1 MDPETAI
8 RDYLAA
14 LDAAAAP
21 LDLERRAE
29 LVAEIREHIDLALS
43 EAEARDEAT
52 VREVLGRLGS
62 ADEIVAAEMGTSA
75 APEDGRSASDS
86 PGEAWRRVL
95 SVETRALLWLTVG
108 AVVLP
113 FIGPVIGLWVA
124 AGSTRWTLTQKRT
137 AALIFLVLS
146 AMPFVLLVPAAI
158 AGEFQ
163 WIIWTAGFMLPLVPL
178 GGIVPA
184 AYLVMS
190 SSLVLTVSRRT

>member
-1 MDPETAI
+1 MDPEAAI

-14 LDAAAAP
+14 LDTAAEP

-43 EAEARDEAT
+43 EAGGRDEST
-52 VREVLGRLGS
+52 VRDILGRLGS
-62 ADEIVAAEMGTSA
+62 PDEIVAAEMGATGAVGDQQSTS
-75 APEDGRSASDS
+75 DG
-86 PGEAWRRVL
+86 PGVTWRRAL

-108 AVVLP
+108 AIVLP

-124 AGSTRWTLTQKRT
+124 AGSTGWTLTQKRT
-137 AALIFLVLS
+137 AALMFLVLS
-146 AMPFVLLVPAAI
+146 AMPFVMLVPAAI

-178 GGIVPA
+178 AGIVPA
-184 AYLVMS
+184 AYLVAS
-190 SSLVLTVSRRT
+190 SSLVLTVSRRS

>member
-1 MDPETAI
+1 MDPEAAI

-14 LDAAAAP
+14 LDAAAEP

-29 LVAEIREHIDLALS
+29 LVAEIREHIDLALT
-43 EAEARDEAT
+43 EAGGRDDAT

-62 ADEIVAAEMGTSA
+62 ADEIVAAEMGTSGA
-75 APEDGRSASDS
+75 VEEGRTATERQ
-86 PGEAWRRVL
+86 GETWRRSL

-108 AVVLP
+108 AIVLP

-137 AALIFLVLS
+137 AALMFLVLS

-163 WIIWTAGFMLPLVPL
+163 WILWTAGFMLPFVPL

-184 AYLVMS
+184 AYLVAS
-190 SSLVLTVSRRT
+190 SSLVLTVSRKT